1 MYRSFSNIHVFVSHS
16 CMVSKRPGDG
26 VRTPNT
32 GVTDSTKLQYVL
44 EMKPGYSGRIFSIL
58 NY

>member
-1 MYRSFSNIHVFVSHS
+1 MHVFVSHS